1 MGSMQR
7 KSLEMPDETREIPN
21 GRTDIWNL
29 GDFVVGR
36 IVFQP
41 GWRTS
46 SRSPRP
52 SGASTTTWA

>member
-7 KSLEMPDETREIPN
+7 KSLDMPDETRTIPN

-36 IVFQP
+36 IVF
-41 GWRTS
+41 
-46 SRSPRP
+46 
-52 SGASTTTWA
+52 